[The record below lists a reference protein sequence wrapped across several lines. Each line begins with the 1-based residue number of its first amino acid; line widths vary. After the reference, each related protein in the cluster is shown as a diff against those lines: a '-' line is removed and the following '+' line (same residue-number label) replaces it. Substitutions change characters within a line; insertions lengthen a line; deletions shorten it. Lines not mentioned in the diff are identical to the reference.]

1 MNELG
6 LVGFR
11 EPFARLFHQGWVRL
25 GGSKMSKSRGNVT
38 APDQLAEMYGAD
50 AVRLFILFM
59 RPADIKPEESSYL
72 DRVASDLGQL
82 NLDLSRETQSPAPP
96 GALAQ
101 MRQDFDRV
109 TADLLGGTPP
119 KRLTLYR
126 DTRVKGFLANFDLIL
141 SAEESAAQG
150 QNAQTIHSSAYED
163 HRRYYYQEARVTRLI
178 GYLYLQVPNQP
189 FSDDQLSTVNWAVF

>member
-1 MNELG
+1 M
-6 LVGFR
+6 
-11 EPFARLFHQGWVRL
+11 PARC
-25 GGSKMSKSRGNVT
+25 SRWPRRCDRASRT
-38 APDQLAEMYGAD
+38 P
-50 AVRLFILFM
+50 
-59 RPADIKPEESSYL
+59 PSTKPSSWIP
-72 DRVASDLGQL
+72 RTRA
-82 NLDLSRETQSPAPP
+82 SPATPMRGCSSSRVRDSP
-96 GALAQ
+96 TSPTCALAQ

-109 TADLLGGTPP
+109 AADLLGGTPP